1 MPFRLWRSLFLGL
14 PAVALF
20 LSSYPVE
27 AEPMFM
33 GLGNLPGGGS
43 PSVAHSVSA
52 DGSTVVGESDG
63 ASGVPIAFRWTAEE
77 GMMALGV
84 LPGGFTS
91 AAYDVSADGS
101 AVVGRSNTQGANT
114 PTSGDEAFRW
124 TAEDGLQGL
133 GDLPGGAFI
142 SHANGT
148 SVDGSIVVGY
158 SRVGARTRIMD
169 SFRWADETGMLG
181 LGGFP
186 GITHNNFANA
196 TSADGSIVVGY
207 GQSLNGIEAYR
218 WTADTGIVGLG
229 VLPGAAWFQSFAEGI
244 SSDGS
249 VIVGRSNSALG
260 GEAYRWTAEGG
271 MESLGTLPE
280 SNLSWAMATSSDG
293 SVVVG
298 FGNVDGFRVAFV
310 WDPTSGMRSL
320 RQILTDEGIDLTGW
334 RLLEATDV
342 SDDGR
347 TVVGYGIDPAGGTQA
362 WLAELPGPDVL
373 EVEIDIKPGSDTNP
387 IELAHSTV
395 IPVAILSSDAFDA
408 LNVDSASVCFG
419 SDPPNRSRSD
429 CTESHERD
437 HSDEDVDG
445 DGYLDLVLHFDNYQT
460 GISLGDTEAC
470 LTGTT
475 LDGTAFGGCDAIR
488 VIFSCGIGFELA
500 FLLPPLMWLRGRRRR
515 PIH

>member
-1 MPFRLWRSLFLGL
+1 MRQSIGFLMATCAGIGVASQ
-14 PAVALF
+14 PAAG
-20 LSSYPVE
+20 
-27 AEPMFM
+27 AMFM

-43 PSVAHSVSA
+43 PSVARSISA

-91 AAYDVSADGS
+91 AAYGVSADGS
-101 AVVGRSNTQGANT
+101 TVVGRSNTPGANT

-124 TAEDGLQGL
+124 TEEGGLQGL

-148 SVDGSIVVGY
+148 SADGSIVVGY
-158 SRVGARTRIMD
+158 SRVGGRARIMD

-320 RQILTDEGIDLTGW
+320 GQILTDEGIDLTGW
-334 RLLEATDV
+334 QLSEATDV

-362 WLAELPGPDVL
+362 WLAELPGQTFSNSRSTSSPAA
-373 EVEIDIKPGSDTNP
+373 IST
-387 IELAHSTV
+387 HST
-395 IPVAILSSDAFDA
+395 P
-408 LNVDSASVCFG
+408 
-419 SDPPNRSRSD
+419 
-429 CTESHERD
+429 
-437 HSDEDVDG
+437 
-445 DGYLDLVLHFDNYQT
+445 
-460 GISLGDTEAC
+460 
-470 LTGTT
+470 
-475 LDGTAFGGCDAIR
+475 
-488 VIFSCGIGFELA
+488 
-500 FLLPPLMWLRGRRRR
+500 
-515 PIH
+515 